1 MGHDPP
7 FRSLVFTV
15 DADHVMNQ
23 PLCTQATEMIHITR
37 PYTRITVNRNVSVVF
52 LDQRKSVVHL

>member
-7 FRSLVFTV
+7 FRLLVFTV
-15 DADHVMNQ
+15 DADHVVNQ

-37 PYTRITVNRNVSVVF
+37 PYITVNRNVSMVF
-52 LDQRKSVVHL
+52 LDPRK

>member
-15 DADHVMNQ
+15 DADHVVNQ

-37 PYTRITVNRNVSVVF
+37 PYITVYRNVSVVF
-52 LDQRKSVVHL
+52 LDPRK